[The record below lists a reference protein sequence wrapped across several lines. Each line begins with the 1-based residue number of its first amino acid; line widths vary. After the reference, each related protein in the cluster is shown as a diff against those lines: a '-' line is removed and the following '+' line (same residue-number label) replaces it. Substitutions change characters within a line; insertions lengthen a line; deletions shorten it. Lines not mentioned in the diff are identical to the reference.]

1 MPNPVRE
8 RRPKKEGPSR
18 VVHPPAPLADHE
30 RWVFGYGSNMDL
42 VDLERWLREQG
53 FPSMPPDEVRVG
65 TLPGHRIVWDYYA
78 FSRRGGAANCA
89 PADGDLPGLLVRV
102 SEPLLAA
109 LDLKEGETYF
119 RAVHDV
125 HTEQGAVRAWVYRV
139 HDHYREPISTSS
151 CGRPVA
157 TACPTGTSTG
167 SSSRLSCTTTT
178 ELRAPSAPAG
188 VDPLLREPAPHREP
202 AEQQQRAHQ
211 PDLPTFVGADP

>member
-1 MPNPVRE
+1 MQNPVRE

-139 HDHYREPISTSS
+139 HDHYREPD
-151 CGRPVA
+151 PV
-157 TACPTGTSTG
+157 PP
-167 SSSRLSCTTTT
+167 RRFYLDIVV
-178 ELRAPSAPAG
+178 RAARRYGLP
-188 VDPLLREPAPHREP
+188 DWHIDWL
-202 AEQQQRAHQ
+202 EQSPFLH
-211 PDLPTFVGADP
+211 DDD